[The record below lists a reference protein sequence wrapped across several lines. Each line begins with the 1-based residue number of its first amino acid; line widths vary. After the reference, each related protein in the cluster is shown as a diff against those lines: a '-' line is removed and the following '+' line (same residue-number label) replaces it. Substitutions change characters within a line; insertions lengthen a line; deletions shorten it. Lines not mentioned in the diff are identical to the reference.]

1 MGRKEGPL
9 RLAIK
14 DFVETYISPTFG
26 EYVKRIATD
35 RRDELLDE
43 YERFLT
49 SIGIEDIIPDFLR
62 PSSPAPF
69 VVGSVAV
76 LPILIGVLI
85 GFGTTLAGAILA
97 PISQEIA
104 SAISKTVKWFRP
116 DPATLV
122 ALQSR
127 FPGMNEIW
135 DEIWDELGID
145 DDWLSVLPQVLVP
158 TVPEGEMLTLY
169 LRGEVSDGEL
179 DTEFGARGW
188 TKDRIAKL
196 KSVRQ
201 LIPGVQDLIQMAV
214 REAFRDDIAERFKY
228 DEDFPEDV
236 VEWAEKQ
243 GLSREWVKFYWRAHW
258 DLPGVQA
265 GYQMMHRLRPGTTE
279 NPFTLD
285 DLETQLRTADI
296 PSFFRDRLI
305 EISFAT
311 FTRVDVRRM
320 YKAGVLTAEEV
331 FEAYLD
337 LGYNEEKA
345 QALADFAILDAG
357 SEDRELTRTLI
368 TAGYERGTIPE
379 SEALDLLVSI
389 GYTRDRADFIIA
401 IENADIE
408 KKKVDEE
415 LDRVAFLYKEGE
427 IDEPGVYA
435 ELGPLGLP
443 SEQVANYIGKWD
455 LQRRKSR
462 ALPAKGELEDWYKRD
477 IITIEELELGFQN
490 RRYVDED
497 IERYTLQLDQRIAE
511 DATKEAERAQK
522 EQERLELS
530 DVVSVYQKEKSTLDL
545 RIAEASLA
553 IADMKL
559 ALHDVVDAEQKA
571 QLKEEMDVMRVVIAE
586 RRVDKAQIRLD
597 LE

>member
-1 MGRKEGPL
+1 
-9 RLAIK
+9 
-14 DFVETYISPTFG
+14 
-26 EYVKRIATD
+26 
-35 RRDELLDE
+35 
-43 YERFLT
+43 
-49 SIGIEDIIPDFLR
+49 
-62 PSSPAPF
+62 
-69 VVGSVAV
+69 V
-76 LPILIGVLI
+76 L
-85 GFGTTLAGAILA
+85 
-97 PISQEIA
+97 S
-104 SAISKTVKWFRP
+104 
-116 DPATLV
+116 
-122 ALQSR
+122 
-127 FPGMNEIW
+127 
-135 DEIWDELGID
+135 
-145 DDWLSVLPQVLVP
+145 
-158 TVPEGEMLTLY
+158 
-169 LRGEVSDGEL
+169 
-179 DTEFGARGW
+179 
-188 TKDRIAKL
+188 
-196 KSVRQ
+196 
-201 LIPGVQDLIQMAV
+201 
-214 REAFRDDIAERFKY
+214 
-228 DEDFPEDV
+228 
-236 VEWAEKQ
+236 
-243 GLSREWVKFYWRAHW
+243 
-258 DLPGVQA
+258 
-265 GYQMMHRLRPGTTE
+265 
-279 NPFTLD
+279 
-285 DLETQLRTADI
+285 
-296 PSFFRDRLI
+296 
-305 EISFAT
+305 
-311 FTRVDVRRM
+311 
-320 YKAGVLTAEEV
+320 AEEV
-331 FEAYLD
+331 FDAYLD
-337 LGYNEEKA
+337 LGYNKDKA

-389 GYTRDRADFIIA
+389 GYTQDRAEFIIA

-497 IERYTLQLDQRIAE
+497 IERYTLQLDQRVAE

-530 DVVSVYQKEKSTLDL
+530 EVVSAYQKDKSTLDL

-559 ALHDVVDAEQKA
+559 ALHDVVDAEEKA
-571 QLKEEMDVMRVVIAE
+571 QLKEEMDEMRVIIAE

>member
-14 DFVETYISPTFG
+14 DFVETYVSPGIGGYFQ
-26 EYVKRIATD
+26 RIAED
-35 RRDELLDE
+35 RRDELLEGYDK
-43 YERFLT
+43 FLDVL
-49 SIGIEDIIPDFLR
+49 GIKDAIPEALR
-62 PSSPAPF
+62 PGSPVIALPALA
-69 VVGSVAV
+69 AV
-76 LPILIGVLI
+76 IPALLGLFI
-85 GFGTTLAGAILA
+85 GFGMQLAGAAIA
-97 PISQEIA
+97 PIGVTIA
-104 SAISKTVKWFRP
+104 LAVSKTVKHWRP
-116 DPATLV
+116 DPTTLT
-122 ALQSR
+122 ALQNR
-127 FPGMNEIW
+127 FPGMSSIW
-135 DEIWDELGID
+135 DEIWDELGVPEDI
-145 DDWLSVLPQVLVP
+145 LGELPQILLP
-158 TVPEGEMLTLY
+158 TVPEGDLITLWLRHDKDDSVLIPEMK
-169 LRGEVSDGEL
+169 
-179 DTEFGARGW
+179 ARGW
-188 TKDRIAKL
+188 TDERIDVL
-196 KSVRQ
+196 KEVRQ
-201 LIPGVQDLIQMAV
+201 IIPGPQDLIQMAV

-228 DEDFPEDV
+228 DDDFPEDV
-236 VEWAEKQ
+236 VEWAERQ

-320 YKAGVLTAEEV
+320 YKAGVLNEDQV
-331 FEAYLD
+331 YEAYLD
-337 LGYNEEKA
+337 LGYDKEKA
-345 QALADFAILDAG
+345 RALSDFAILDAG

-379 SEALDLLVSI
+379 NEALDLLVSI
-389 GYTRDRADFIIA
+389 GYTRDRAEFIIA

-427 IDEPGVYA
+427 VDEPGVYA

-490 RRYVDED
+490 RRYVDDD
-497 IERYTLQLDQRIAE
+497 IGRYILQLDQRIAE

-522 EQERLELS
+522 EQERLALS
-530 DVVSVYQKEKSTLDL
+530 EVVGEYQKEKSTLDL

-553 IADMKL
+553 IADKKL
-559 ALHDVVDAEQKA
+559 ALHDVVDAEEKA
-571 QLKEEMDVMRVVIAE
+571 QLKEEMDEMRVIIAE
-586 RRVDKAQIRLD
+586 RRVDKAQIRLE